1 MAGLLDGQ
9 VAIITGAGR
18 GIGAAAAKLFADHGA
33 KVVVSDLDSE
43 PARVVVKEIS
53 RAGGGPVQICGDIT
67 EPKFPEQLVL
77 ETVAKYGAI
86 DIIVNNAGYTWD
98 GMLHKMND
106 RQWGA
111 MLDVHNTG
119 PFRLIRAAA
128 PYMREEAKKEKGRG
142 EAFKPRCI
150 INVSSTSGL
159 HGNIGQVNYSTAK
172 MGLIGM
178 TKTIAREWGSFGVRC
193 NAVAFG
199 FIDTRL
205 TREKESSESIE
216 VDGQQVQLGI
226 PGKLRESA
234 SAAIPLGRPGTS
246 EEAAGAILFLAS
258 PLASYITGHTLEVTG
273 GMGI

>member
-1 MAGLLDGQ
+1 
-9 VAIITGAGR
+9 
-18 GIGAAAAKLFADHGA
+18 
-33 KVVVSDLDSE
+33 
-43 PARVVVKEIS
+43 
-53 RAGGGPVQICGDIT
+53 
-67 EPKFPEQLVL
+67 
-77 ETVAKYGAI
+77 
-86 DIIVNNAGYTWD
+86 
-98 GMLHKMND
+98 
-106 RQWGA
+106 
-111 MLDVHNTG
+111 
-119 PFRLIRAAA
+119 
-128 PYMREEAKKEKGRG
+128 
-142 EAFKPRCI
+142 
-150 INVSSTSGL
+150 
-159 HGNIGQVNYSTAK
+159 